1 MVSRLVSHKGLDL
14 VKAVLDELLSTTDVQ
29 LVVLGTG
36 DWEYET
42 SSARLKRVTREK
54 SGCA

>member
-1 MVSRLVSHKGLDL
+1 MRDDVPIIGMVSRLVSHKGLDL

-36 DWEYET
+36 DWEYENFF
-42 SSARLKRVTREK
+42 REI
-54 SGCA
+54 